1 MNTRDE
7 IVAEARTWVGTPFK
21 HQARVKGLGV
31 DCAGVVIETGRAL
44 GLLDYPE
51 QGYSRQP
58 SPNKMGGLLDQYL
71 ERIEVSEVLP
81 GDIYWMRFIEPMHL
95 AIATVLDDG
104 RTGIVH
110 AYSSV
115 GKCVEHGL
123 DNKWRNRIVRAYRY
137 SGVSDEW
144 LL

>member
-1 MNTRDE
+1 MTIRDQ
-7 IVAEARTWVGTPFK
+7 IVAEARTWIDTPFK

-31 DCAGVVIETGRAL
+31 DCAGIVIETGRAL

-58 SPNKMGGLLDQYL
+58 SPDKMGALLDEYL
-71 ERIEVSEVLP
+71 DRIDKNEVMP

-95 AIATVLDDG
+95 AISTVLNDG

-110 AYSSV
+110 AYSRV
-115 GKCVEHGL
+115 GKCTEHGL
-123 DNKWRNRIVRAYRY
+123 DAKWRGRIVRAYRY
-137 SGVSDEW
+137 RGVDG
-144 LL
+144 